1 MKSVIILQDTY
12 ISSNKKLYTSN
23 LLEEVR
29 LDTSEVRYEA
39 ERSESGVTTRERGYP
54 KKGRRPFYI
63 APEGYSLDTL
73 YVNYYYFFT
82 ILKTTRPYKGYIGF
96 YAVVTEKEKDT

>member
-1 MKSVIILQDTY
+1 M
-12 ISSNKKLYTSN
+12 
-23 LLEEVR
+23 EEVR
-29 LDTSEVRYEA
+29 LDTSAVRYEA

-63 APEGYSLDTL
+63 APEGFSLDTL

-96 YAVVTEKEKDT
+96 YAVVTKKKKILLHPTPFVRSRDIVSF